1 MRTDS
6 IKALAFCGLTCIALL
21 SCQQGSSE
29 YPERSA
35 LLDGLPQDRVLDL
48 SGADQGGDRCFIPY
62 LELVTLKGKVNHFG
76 MDVSVNPPE
85 YLDWDATV
93 SGVKVWIAEY
103 PVTKKLNLVSD
114 DEGLWTLYVIK
125 PRGQSLSCSFVY
137 EKEGWV
143 TTKSNVISIGD
154 EDRTDLAIQ
163 FIDPLYYRYAVNPMV
178 ESLLGSIA
186 GSPQT
191 LERAIVTTV
200 GKSWASIYHRQT
212 HGVPGAQALLLSDA
226 TVDPIGP
233 VYFNDRSQPDPSQ
246 AATSRD
252 GGVCW
257 FNPADGAY
265 SITAQGGGFTYSTVH
280 FNVTPEDALA
290 GIALYIATP
299 PDAIISS
306 DDSGYIPV
314 AE

>member
-1 MRTDS
+1 M
-6 IKALAFCGLTCIALL
+6 
-21 SCQQGSSE
+21 
-29 YPERSA
+29 
-35 LLDGLPQDRVLDL
+35 
-48 SGADQGGDRCFIPY
+48 
-62 LELVTLKGKVNHFG
+62 
-76 MDVSVNPPE
+76 
-85 YLDWDATV
+85 
-93 SGVKVWIAEY
+93 
-103 PVTKKLNLVSD
+103 
-114 DEGLWTLYVIK
+114 
-125 PRGQSLSCSFVY
+125 Y

-265 SITAQGGGFTYSTVH
+265 SITVITSYSIHYTKLYD
-280 FNVTPEDALA
+280 FLSSAA
-290 GIALYIATP
+290 IALETGMAPERMIM
-299 PDAIISS
+299 DHW
-306 DDSGYIPV
+306 DDLTGLPSNNVLDVLQDGAGYMWLASYDGLIRVITSYSIHYTKLYDHLLRVRRRFNEHVHLLPV
-314 AE
+314 GLEGYAVAGRVNVFHG